1 MAEQA
6 ESKPKPKPK
15 PVTIF
20 VNNNPVE
27 LPDRDT
33 TGLEIKEKAGVPID
47 FTLYRKHGSTLEEI
61 KNETALKV
69 HEREHFVAVSG
80 QDVS

>member
-1 MAEQA
+1 MATQRA
-6 ESKPKPKPK
+6 EPKQKT
-15 PVTIF
+15 VTIF

-33 TGLEIKEKAGVPID
+33 TGQEIKEKAGVPID
-47 FTLYRKHGSTLEEI
+47 FTLYRKRGSNLEEI
-61 KNETALKV
+61 QNETTLKV
-69 HEREHFVAVSG
+69 HEREHFIAVSG

>member
-1 MAEQA
+1 MTPQRAE
-6 ESKPKPKPK
+6 PKQKT
-15 PVTIF
+15 VTIF

-27 LPDRDT
+27 LPDRET
-33 TGLEIKEKAGVPID
+33 TGQEIKEKAGVPLD
-47 FTLYRKHGSTLEEI
+47 FTLYRKHGSSLDEV
-61 KNETALKV
+61 KNETILKV

>member
-1 MAEQA
+1 MASQGME
-6 ESKPKPKPK
+6 PKPKT
-15 PVTIF
+15 VTIF

-27 LPDRDT
+27 LPDRET
-33 TGLEIKEKAGVPID
+33 TGQEIKEKAGVPLD
-47 FTLYRKHGSTLEEI
+47 FTLYRKHGSSLDEI
-61 KNETALKV
+61 KNETTLKV

>member
-1 MAEQA
+1 MASQRTA
-6 ESKPKPKPK
+6 PKPKT
-15 PVTIF
+15 VTIF

-27 LPDRDT
+27 LPDRET
-33 TGLEIKEKAGVPID
+33 TGQEIKEKAGVPLD
-47 FTLYRKHGSTLEEI
+47 FTLYRKHGSSLDEI
-61 KNETALKV
+61 KNETTLKV

>member
-1 MAEQA
+1 MAQQA
-6 ESKPKPKPK
+6 ESEPKPK

-27 LPDRDT
+27 LPDPDT
-33 TGLEIKEKAGVPID
+33 TGSEIKQKAGAPID

-61 KNETALKV
+61 KNETTLKV

>member
-1 MAEQA
+1 MTSQKAE
-6 ESKPKPKPK
+6 PKQKTVK
-15 PVTIF
+15 IF

-27 LPDRDT
+27 LPDRET
-33 TGLEIKEKAGVPID
+33 TGQEIKEKAGVPLD
-47 FTLYRKHGSTLEEI
+47 FTLYRKHGGTLDEI
-61 KNETALKV
+61 KNETTLKV

>member
-1 MAEQA
+1 MTPQRAE
-6 ESKPKPKPK
+6 PKQKT
-15 PVTIF
+15 VTIF

-27 LPDRDT
+27 LPDRET
-33 TGLEIKEKAGVPID
+33 TGQEIKEKAGVPLD
-47 FTLYRKHGSTLEEI
+47 FTLYRKHGSTLDEV
-61 KNETALKV
+61 KNETTLKV

>member
-1 MAEQA
+1 MASQQTDA
-6 ESKPKPKPK
+6 KQKT
-15 PVTIF
+15 VTIF

-27 LPDRDT
+27 LPDRET
-33 TGLEIKEKAGVPID
+33 TGQEIKEKAGVPLD
-47 FTLYRKHGSTLEEI
+47 FTLYRKHGSTLDEI
-61 KNETALKV
+61 KNETSLKV